1 MRFKVKDVGRMS
13 ARSTSS
19 QLLMHLLPYEV
30 DEDTSKHSLQS
41 STYIRPGPHP
51 RLGKTT
57 SGYFLMCCTCVVHG
71 ELMASQKKRR
81 IMVHMLH
88 DSYATQC
95 RDAWA
100 PHTQTQMC
108 GDDAFLSVCLSVRL
122 SVTVRHAATQAK
134 PSLEAHFTLTLT
146 QTDRNRTPAG
156 GARPIA
162 TLHVLSPQTS
172 KSSDFEKPSRAHLF
186 LCVRGP
192 YYEYNGRG
200 YAVLPG
206 VDIRCHAS

>member
-1 MRFKVKDVGRMS
+1 MKRTVNTDARLRFKVKDVGRMS

-100 PHTQTQMC
+100 PHTQTQMHGVC
-108 GDDAFLSVCLSVRL
+108 GDDVSVCLSYLILSAQVR
-122 SVTVRHAATQAK
+122 VRCLRGVPLCLKASFIV
-134 PSLEAHFTLTLT
+134 PS
-146 QTDRNRTPAG
+146 QS
-156 GARPIA
+156 
-162 TLHVLSPQTS
+162 VLSRPCG
-172 KSSDFEKPSRAHLF
+172 L
-186 LCVRGP
+186 
-192 YYEYNGRG
+192 NGRR
-200 YAVLPG
+200 A
-206 VDIRCHAS
+206 A